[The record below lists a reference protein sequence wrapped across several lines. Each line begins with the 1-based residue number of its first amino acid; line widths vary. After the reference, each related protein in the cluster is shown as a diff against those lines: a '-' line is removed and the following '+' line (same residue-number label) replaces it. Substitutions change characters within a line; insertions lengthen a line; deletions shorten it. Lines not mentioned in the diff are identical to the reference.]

1 MLSTGAAA
9 TSTLWRSL
17 TSNFIRTR
25 EVHFFATVMNSS
37 RFAIHA
43 AEIFIDQGAM
53 APLAPMKLHH
63 CLHRRAAVTPG
74 PLL

>member
-1 MLSTGAAA
+1 
-9 TSTLWRSL
+9 
-17 TSNFIRTR
+17 
-25 EVHFFATVMNSS
+25 MNSG
-37 RFAIHA
+37 RFTIHTE
-43 AEIFIDQGAM
+43 EIFIDQGAM